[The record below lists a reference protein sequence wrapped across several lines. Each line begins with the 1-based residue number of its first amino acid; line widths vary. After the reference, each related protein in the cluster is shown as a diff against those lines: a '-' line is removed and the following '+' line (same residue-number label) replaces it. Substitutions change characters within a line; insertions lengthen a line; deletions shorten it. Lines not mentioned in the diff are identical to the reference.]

1 MKLYLTKKDETVKAA
16 FRAQA
21 EEVEE
26 NWKLF
31 FDQAFA
37 TFEDYKMI
45 EHRSE
50 YETCTTWYK
59 FTFDGE
65 HYTVMFELS
74 KIGKDWSVKRLN
86 FSVYGTD
93 VWRSIVIRNYIR
105 CVLKKCKKE
114 MKKEM
119 KEMKKTK

>member
-1 MKLYLTKKDETVKAA
+1 MKLYLTKKPENVKAA
-16 FRAQA
+16 FLAQA

-37 TFEDYKMI
+37 TFEDYKMMD
-45 EHRSE
+45 HRSE

-65 HYTVMFELS
+65 YYTVIFELA
-74 KIGKDWSVKRLN
+74 KIGKDWSVKKLK
-86 FSVYGTD
+86 FSVFGTD
-93 VWRSIVIRNYIR
+93 VWGCIVIRN
-105 CVLKKCKKE
+105 CLKAVLKKCKKE

-119 KEMKKTK
+119 KKN

>member
-1 MKLYLTKKDETVKAA
+1 MKLYLTRKDETVKAA

-26 NWKLF
+26 NWKCF
-31 FDQAFA
+31 FDKTFA

-65 HYTVMFELS
+65 DYVVMFELA
-74 KIGKDWSVKRLN
+74 KVGRNWSVKRLN

-93 VWRSIVIRNYIR
+93 LWKGLVLRNYIKV
-105 CVLKKCKKE
+105 VLKKCKKE

-119 KEMKKTK
+119 KKTK